1 MDDDVL
7 NKLTKAEK
15 DEKAKKIA
23 GQALLDAAKLKEQ
36 YAKRAKA
43 KTNAGPTK
51 SEPAIKKAKKSE
63 M

>member
-36 YAKRAKA
+36 YDKRLSSR
-43 KTNAGPTK
+43 TK
-51 SEPAIKKAKKSE
+51 GCSVNGEPAAKKGKK
-63 M
+63 